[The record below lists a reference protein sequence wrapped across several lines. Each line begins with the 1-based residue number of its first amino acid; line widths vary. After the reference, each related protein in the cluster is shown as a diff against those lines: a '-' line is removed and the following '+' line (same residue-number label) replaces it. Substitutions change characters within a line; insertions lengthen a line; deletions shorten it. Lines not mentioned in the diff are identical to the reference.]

1 MKKKLLSGIL
11 AMVMAISVVVPIS
24 NVQAAAKVY
33 KIGSVWDLNEFSRRV
48 NSGNSYEGYVVK
60 LTKDIVYDGSVNNF
74 DSIGTTVGNMELIFK
89 GTFDGAGHSV
99 SNIECMGDG
108 FFSRLGD
115 GTVVKNLVLKN
126 CSFTHPEGIYSRGT
140 GGIVGDTVIN
150 NKVWEKV
157 TIDNC
162 HVVGGSVTA
171 SNYGDVGGIL
181 GYGRADIINCSNS
194 ALISGGAAA
203 GIASYI
209 CNGMICNSYNTGDI
223 QALDEEA
230 SGGLVST
237 GDNVVIKN
245 CYNAGH
251 ASYGLAGYLEE
262 RSAIGNCYYVFENA
276 YNNGIAINYPEVS
289 IVEKDNQPF
298 SASEMQSQTFL
309 KLLNKNAST
318 QPTWK
323 SWKYQ
328 GTSSYPVLE
337 TKKKTQTITTKVS
350 KKNYKAS
357 TLKNKKNTF
366 NIKAKA
372 KSRLVYRVTKGKKY
386 LSVSSTGKVCLKKG
400 TPKGTYEVA
409 VIATGNAKIKKA
421 VKKIVVKVK

>member
-74 DSIGTTVGNMELIFK
+74 DSIGTTEGNRYLIFK

-126 CSFTHPEGIYSRGT
+126 CSFTHPQGVYSIGT
-140 GGIVGDTVIN
+140 GEIVGDTYIN
-150 NKVWEKV
+150 KRWEKV

-171 SNYGDVGGIL
+171 SNYGDAGGIL
-181 GYGRADIINCSNS
+181 GSGRADIINCSNS
-194 ALISGGAAA
+194 ALISGSTAG

-209 CNGMICNSYNTGDI
+209 NNGMICNSYNTGDI
-223 QALDEEA
+223 QAADEEL

-237 GDNVVIKN
+237 GNNVVIKN
-245 CYNAGH
+245 CYNSGNAGSGF
-251 ASYGLAGYLEE
+251 ANFLEE

-276 YNNGIAINYPEVS
+276 YNNGIAINYPDVS